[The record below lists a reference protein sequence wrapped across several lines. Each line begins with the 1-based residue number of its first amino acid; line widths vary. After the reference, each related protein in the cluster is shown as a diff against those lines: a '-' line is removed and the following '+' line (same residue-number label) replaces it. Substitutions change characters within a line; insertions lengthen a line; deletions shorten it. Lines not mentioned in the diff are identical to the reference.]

1 MIGEPGKYT
10 LLIID
15 MQKDFVLPGAP
26 AQVAGAYATIPFIQQ
41 ALLCF
46 RKKKWPVFHVVREHR
61 EDGSDVESF
70 RKEQFL
76 EKKYAVTATPGC
88 DILDEIQPL
97 PGEYRI
103 VKKRFS
109 AFMNTELDLILRR
122 LGILHLV
129 ISGTQYP
136 TCIRA
141 TITDAAA
148 YGYDVTLL
156 TDATSAQ
163 TQEIAEANIRDIRN
177 LGVSC
182 VTTDQFTK
190 SLERRM

>member
-1 MIGEPGKYT
+1 MTGEPGKYA
-10 LLIID
+10 LVIID

-41 ALLCF
+41 ALLF
-46 RKKKWPVFHVVREHR
+46 SRKKKRPVFHVVREHR
-61 EDGSDVESF
+61 ADGSDVEPF

-88 DILDEIQPL
+88 DIVDELQPL

-109 AFMNTELDLILRR
+109 AFMNTELDLMLRR
-122 LGILHLV
+122 LGILHL
-129 ISGTQYP
+129 IICGTQYP

-163 TQEIAEANIRDIRN
+163 TQEIAEANIRDIQN

-182 VTTDQFTK
+182 ATTDQFTK
-190 SLERRM
+190 SVEHRA